1 MVSTILSSYCEKAID
16 SLLVVNV
23 HNNNNLLIIKDYI

>member
-16 SLLVVNV
+16 SLVVNV